1 MKNKGITLVALTIT
15 IIILLI
21 IAGISISAGG
31 NMIKKANLEALKTN
45 MLLIKSKGKEYVE
58 NANFKL
64 GIKQDEKE
72 SKIDVAK
79 LELKGRELD
88 LGEKNNFESNGI
100 INTAGDTVFCL
111 YYDLTTNEDNN
122 YLEEMGIKGLELE
135 KNEKYIIKY
144 NIDTM
149 NVEVYNTLG
158 YKDGNNF
165 KYSLTDIE
173 KIEE

>member
-45 MLLIKSKGKEYVE
+45 MLLIKTKGKEYVE

-64 GIKQDEKE
+64 GPKFDTAEDKQTR
-72 SKIDVAK
+72 IDNAK
-79 LELKGRELD
+79 TELKGTIATSDEVAQIKNKIGENKVDTDYTFYSELTM
-88 LGEKNNFESNGI
+88 SN
-100 INTAGDTVFCL
+100 
-111 YYDLTTNEDNN
+111 
-122 YLEEMGIKGLELE
+122 LEEMGIKGVQLED
-135 KNEKYIIKY
+135 NETYIIRY
-144 NIDTM
+144 EIDSM
-149 NVEVYNTLG
+149 EVEVYNTLG
-158 YKDGNNF
+158 YNG
-165 KYSLTDIE
+165 KYSLTDID

>member
-45 MLLIKSKGKEYVE
+45 MLLIKTKGKEYVE

-64 GIKQDEKE
+64 GPKFDTAEDKQTR
-72 SKIDVAK
+72 IDNAK
-79 LELKGRELD
+79 TELKGTIATSDEVAQIKNKIGENKVDTDYTFYSELTM
-88 LGEKNNFESNGI
+88 SN
-100 INTAGDTVFCL
+100 
-111 YYDLTTNEDNN
+111 
-122 YLEEMGIKGLELE
+122 LEEMGIKGVQLED
-135 KNEKYIIKY
+135 NETYIIRY
-144 NIDTM
+144 ELDSM
-149 NVEVYNTLG
+149 EVEVYNTLG
-158 YKDGNNF
+158 YNG
-165 KYSLTDIE
+165 KYSLTDID